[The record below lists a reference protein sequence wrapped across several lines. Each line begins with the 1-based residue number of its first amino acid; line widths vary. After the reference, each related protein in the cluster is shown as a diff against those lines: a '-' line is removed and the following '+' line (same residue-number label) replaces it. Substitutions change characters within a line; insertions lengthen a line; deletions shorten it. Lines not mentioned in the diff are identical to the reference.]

1 MHNKHVICLKKQDE
15 AELDENIKIVW
26 SKILIQQ
33 FKHQAHWLL
42 LNQNKTETLNRN
54 QWFSIT

>member
-26 SKILIQQ
+26 SKILIQR
-33 FKHQAHWLL
+33 FKHQAHRLL

-54 QWFSIT
+54 Q